1 MVMIQ
6 VFLPAL
12 YVIWCRVRPVE
23 ADPFETARLPEAAVA
38 YGLQS
43 PDLIANHLIHA
54 ILTQ

>member
-12 YVIWCRVRPVE
+12 YVVWCRVRPVE

-38 YGLQS
+38 
-43 PDLIANHLIHA
+43 
-54 ILTQ
+54 